1 MSLLDQYVL
10 KKFLLPFTYC
20 IVGFLAIWFIF
31 DLSDNLSDFI
41 EGKAGFI
48 ILLRYYQSQVP
59 AIIVMCLPIAALLA
73 LLYSLSAMS
82 RTNELISM
90 LGAGRSV
97 LRVLV
102 PLFAMGLI
110 LTGVSFYFNYEL
122 APHAALMKK
131 QMLREIKSGKKKL
144 VGNLEAHLFRNREDM
159 RTWFMR
165 RINVER
171 NQLIDVEI
179 IQQDAKSNITK
190 TWYSQDAYFNTD
202 TQNWVLYKAR
212 TVEFDLEGNVT
223 KDESFPD
230 GLEITGWRETPWR
243 ISSSVMNPDYLS
255 VPELREY
262 LMYNADFK
270 ENRLAPYRTSLQER
284 ISTPLACFLVVCI
297 AAPLGIVY
305 SRRGILA
312 SVMSAI
318 GIFFTFF
325 FMSIFFIALGKGNI
339 ISPVLAGWVPLATF
353 LLVGCGLLWMRS
365 TSRDLPKFKL
375 PWA

>member
-10 KKFLLPFTYC
+10 KKFLLSLHVLYRGVPRDL
-20 IVGFLAIWFIF
+20 VHF

-41 EGKAGFI
+41 EGKAGF
-48 ILLRYYQSQVP
+48 LFCCATTSRKSRRSSSCV
-59 AIIVMCLPIAALLA
+59 CRLPRCWR

-97 LRVLV
+97 IRVLV
-102 PLFAMGLI
+102 PLFAMGLL
-110 LTGVSFYFNYEL
+110 LTGVSFYLNYEQ

-179 IQQDAKSNITK
+179 IQQDANSNITK

-255 VPELREY
+255 VPELQRVPDVQRG
-262 LMYNADFK
+262 LQGDASCAVPHIACRSVFPHRSRASSSSAS
-270 ENRLAPYRTSLQER
+270 RLRWGSFIPD
-284 ISTPLACFLVVCI
+284 
-297 AAPLGIVY
+297 G
-305 SRRGILA
+305 A
-312 SVMSAI
+312 S
-318 GIFFTFF
+318 
-325 FMSIFFIALGKGNI
+325 
-339 ISPVLAGWVPLATF
+339 SPA
-353 LLVGCGLLWMRS
+353 S
-365 TSRDLPKFKL
+365 
-375 PWA
+375 